1 MSGKSLTPQ
10 GFICV
15 HLCHLRIL
23 RLLRF
28 RRPALSSGFRK
39 DSHLYDEGPIMLLG
53 FVILYLVISI
63 GIGVY
68 AATKVHNAKDY
79 IAAGRS
85 LPLYM
90 VMAMV
95 FATWFGAE
103 TVLGIPATF
112 LEEDLGG
119 LISDP
124 FGASLCLIL
133 FGLFFAR
140 KLYRM
145 NLLTIGDFYRER
157 YDRRVEVITGIAIA
171 LSYLGWVSAQVTA
184 LGLVFNVLSD
194 GVISQAQGILIGATV
209 VLMYTLYGGMWSVAL
224 TTFFQMVI
232 IVLGLFY
239 IAWLVADQA
248 GGVAPVV
255 QHAVENNKFHFWP
268 ELNTAALVAFIS
280 GLLTMGFGSI
290 PQQDVFQRANSSK
303 NEKVAVWGTVLGGSA
318 YFLFAA
324 VPLFLAYSAHLI
336 DPALTDKW
344 LALDSQMILPELMK
358 GDFPL
363 FAQVIFFGAL
373 LAVIMSTA
381 SGTLLAPSVTLS
393 ENVLKG
399 FITRR
404 KHMSEKKLLVMTRW
418 VVGIFAVLVTL
429 YSLWALEQETGI
441 HKMVENAYKITLVL
455 AFVPLVA
462 GLYWK
467 RATTLGA
474 YWAIGLGLLTWLPL
488 EFIAPEG
495 FMPPQFAGF
504 LAAIV
509 GMLIGSLYSGSGAT
523 GRVSSPPQP
532 SP

>member
-1 MSGKSLTPQ
+1 
-10 GFICV
+10 
-15 HLCHLRIL
+15 
-23 RLLRF
+23 
-28 RRPALSSGFRK
+28 
-39 DSHLYDEGPIMLLG
+39 MLLG
-53 FVILYLVISI
+53 FVLLYLVISI

-68 AATKVHNAKDY
+68 AATKVHNARDY

-85 LPLYM
+85 LPIYI

-112 LEEDLGG
+112 MEEDLGG

-124 FGASLCLIL
+124 FGASLCLVL

-145 NLLTIGDFYRER
+145 NLLTIADFYRER
-157 YDRRVEVITGIAIA
+157 YDRKVEVITGVAIA
-171 LSYLGWVSAQVTA
+171 LSYLGWVSAQITA

-194 GVISQAQGILIGATV
+194 GQITQAQGIMIGAAV

-224 TTFFQMVI
+224 TTFFQMIVI
-232 IVLGLFY
+232 VVGLFY
-239 IAWLVADQA
+239 IAWLVTDLT

-255 QHAVENNKFHFWP
+255 QHAVENNKFRFWP
-268 ELNTAALVAFIS
+268 ELNAVAMVAFIS

-290 PQQDVFQRANSSK
+290 PQQDVFQRANASK
-303 NEKVAVWGTVLGGSA
+303 SENVAVWGTVGGGIA

-324 VPLFLAYSAHLI
+324 VPLFLTYSALLI
-336 DPALTDKW
+336 DPNMASHFLGEDAQK
-344 LALDSQMILPELMK
+344 ILPLLVS
-358 GDFPL
+358 GHLPL
-363 FAQVIFFGAL
+363 LAQVIFYGAL

-381 SGTLLAPSVTLS
+381 SGTLLAPSVTIS

-399 FITRR
+399 FVTRR

-418 VVGIFAVLVTL
+418 VVAVFSVLVTL
-429 YSLWALEQETGI
+429 YALWALDQETGI
-441 HKMVENAYKITLVL
+441 HQMVENAYKVTLVL

-474 YWAIGLGLLTWLPL
+474 YWAIALGLVTWLPI
-488 EFIAPEG
+488 EFLMPEG
-495 FMPPQFAGF
+495 EGPIPPQFAGF
-504 LAAIV
+504 LAACC
-509 GMLIGSLYSGSGAT
+509 GMVLGSSLGKPKQINTMGHS
-523 GRVSSPPQP
+523 
-532 SP
+532 